1 MKRIFNTGILGMIL
15 LFSLQATAQKR
26 RFNPKQRFHAGFIVG
41 LNMAQLD
48 GDRFNGYDKRGVMGG
63 LQGIALVTRRVSLIA
78 ELLYSQKGSRVEYR
92 DALFPDKTRIL
103 GLDYAEIPILVR
115 IKLLPDSD
123 DRKPLE
129 LETGFSLSR
138 LIATNIEEDLDRVNY
153 NYTEISDQFR
163 KTDFNYIIGAHM
175 EILPNFNLGI
185 RSNIAF
191 TKVYVNERAE
201 EESALKAR
209 LGYINGPYTL
219 LRNYHLS
226 LYASY
231 QIY

>member
-1 MKRIFNTGILGMIL
+1 MERILKIGILGMIL
-15 LFSLQATAQKR
+15 FFSLQATAQKR
-26 RFNPKQRFHAGFIVG
+26 RFNPKQRFHAGVIVG
-41 LNMAQLD
+41 FNLAQLD
-48 GDRFNGYDKRGVMGG
+48 GDRFNGYDKHGVMGG
-63 LQGIALVTRRVSLIA
+63 LQGIALINRRVSLIT

-92 DALFPDKTRIL
+92 DALFSDKTRIL
-103 GLDYAEIPILVR
+103 ALDYAEIPILVR
-115 IKLLPDSD
+115 IKLVPDSD

-138 LIATNIEEDLDRVNY
+138 LIATNIEEDVNRVNY
-153 NYTEISDQFR
+153 NYTDISDQFR
-163 KTDFNYIIGAHM
+163 KTDFNYIIGMHM
-175 EILPNFNLGI
+175 ELFPNFNLGV

-191 TKVYVNERAE
+191 TKVYINERAE
-201 EESALKAR
+201 EESALSAR

-226 LYASY
+226 LYVSY